1 MRVICRIIENPVED
15 DDFGLYKAPY
25 QAAEC
30 LCCLPPDCVKDMLS
44 SESVIDTLFSLMD
57 NKVMRKTYVPSA
69 NLTP

>member
-1 MRVICRIIENPVED
+1 MRRVIESQPADGDEFDV
-15 DDFGLYKAPY
+15 YKAPY

>member
-30 LCCLPPDCVKDMLS
+30 LCCLPRKEIMALLQNECVI
-44 SESVIDTLFSLMD
+44 EALFELMN
-57 NKVMRKTYVPSA
+57 NKVMKKT
-69 NLTP
+69 